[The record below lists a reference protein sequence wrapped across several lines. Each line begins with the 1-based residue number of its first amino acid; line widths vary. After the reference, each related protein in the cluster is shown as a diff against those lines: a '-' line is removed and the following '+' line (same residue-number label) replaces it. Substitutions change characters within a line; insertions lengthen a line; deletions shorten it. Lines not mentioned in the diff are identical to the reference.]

1 MKVCLQAGHIHIDQ
15 NIDQTLHS
23 STGAPGEQEFT
34 QRIVSATALLLQSKN
49 FEVTIVDANANS
61 NAIVTGTDWDLFLA
75 VHYDADIY
83 HTGGGFVDF
92 ADPSL
97 DAATVR
103 SQELA
108 NAISSEYFKHSEIV
122 EHPERSNANT
132 KFYYMWKTLSAA
144 TPCVI
149 IECGVGQDAHDKVLL
164 ADTQRIA
171 SALARGIC
179 AGFKIPY
186 DEPTSPPQIT
196 PIGETAPS
204 YSQAEIDR
212 ITQERDNALAQQA
225 ELQKRLSEVSGTLT
239 AIQAVGIQTVEDIQ
253 KERDETHAK
262 IEGYT
267 TQLTQVL
274 ARNKELAESLAK
286 KEEEDYTAIEEGIK
300 GIRKAKSLED
310 DIIEIKK
317 AVGMGAKYD
326 FNQLMKKIFEIKDI
340 ATSAI
345 IKAKKESGFNPGV
358 SAPVVDSAATKDNMW
373 QAIGLGSLFA
383 LIGYITVMT
392 MSIYVH

>member
-1 MKVCLQAGHIHIDQ
+1 
-15 NIDQTLHS
+15 
-23 STGAPGEQEFT
+23 
-34 QRIVSATALLLQSKN
+34 
-49 FEVTIVDANANS
+49 
-61 NAIVTGTDWDLFLA
+61 
-75 VHYDADIY
+75 
-83 HTGGGFVDF
+83 
-92 ADPSL
+92 
-97 DAATVR
+97 
-103 SQELA
+103 
-108 NAISSEYFKHSEIV
+108 
-122 EHPERSNANT
+122 
-132 KFYYMWKTLSAA
+132 MWRALSAA

-149 IECGVGQDAHDKVLL
+149 IECGVGNDAHDKVLL

-186 DEPTSPPQIT
+186 DESPTPPQVA
-196 PIGETAPS
+196 PIGESKPS
-204 YSQAEIDR
+204 YSQEEIDR

-239 AIQAVGIQTVEDIQ
+239 AIQAVGIQSVEDIQ

-310 DIIEIKK
+310 DLIEIKK

-345 IKAKKESGFNPGV
+345 TKAKKESGFNPGV
-358 SAPVVDSAATKDNMW
+358 SAPAVDSAATKDNMW
-373 QAIGLGSLFA
+373 QAIGLGSVFA

>member
-15 NIDQTLHS
+15 NIDQALHG

-61 NAIVTGTDWDLFLA
+61 NAIVTGTDWDLFLS
-75 VHYDADIY
+75 VHYDADVY
-83 HTGGGFVDF
+83 KTGGGFVDC
-92 ADPSL
+92 P
-97 DAATVR
+97 DASIDASTVR
-103 SQELA
+103 SHELA

-122 EHPERSNANT
+122 EHPERSNPNT
-132 KFYYMWKTLSAA
+132 KFYYMWRALSAA

-171 SALARGIC
+171 AALARGIC
-179 AGFKIPY
+179 AGFKITY
-186 DEPTSPPQIT
+186 DESPTLPQIT
-196 PIGETAPS
+196 PVGESTPS

-212 ITQERDNALAQQA
+212 ITAERDSALASQA

-239 AIQAVGIQTVEDIQ
+239 AIQAVGIQSVEDIQ
-253 KERDETHAK
+253 KEREATHAK

-345 IKAKKESGFNPGV
+345 TKAKKESGFNPGI
-358 SAPVVDSAATKDNMW
+358 SAPVVDSATEKKDMW
-373 QAIGLGSLFA
+373 QSIGLGSLF
-383 LIGYITVMT
+383 MT
-392 MSIYVH
+392 IAFMMAMVFNIYVH